1 MLIFIT
7 IYNLVM
13 ELYVGR
19 SKLAVFARDCVDH
32 QRLLILPPTMWLL
45 IVASSVQIVPAM
57 KM

>member
-7 IYNLVM
+7 IYILVM

-19 SKLAVFARDCVDH
+19 SKLAVFARDFVDH

-45 IVASSVQIVPAM
+45 IVGISDGC
-57 KM
+57 K